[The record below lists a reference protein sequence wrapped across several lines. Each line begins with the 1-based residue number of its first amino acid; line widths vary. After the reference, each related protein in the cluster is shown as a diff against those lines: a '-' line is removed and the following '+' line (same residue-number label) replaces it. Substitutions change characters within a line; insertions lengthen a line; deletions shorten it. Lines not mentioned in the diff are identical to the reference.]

1 MALTTKT
8 VEKLVRD
15 ATPGA
20 TADSGGLYL
29 KIGPTG
35 APSWQFRYSFDGR
48 RRAMGLGSIAVVSLA
63 KARERA
69 AEARRLVADRVDPID
84 RRKADE
90 SERRARTTTFDQAAE
105 QFLATKLA
113 EFRNEKNRAQWR
125 STLLEYA
132 SPAFGKKPVGEV
144 GTDDVLRALRP
155 IWSTKTETAS
165 RVRGRIEAVLSFAM
179 QAGLRPQGMNPAQWK
194 GVLDHQLPAA
204 SKVAKKKHHAA
215 LPFARMPAF
224 IVALRAAGG
233 LGARALELAIMTAAR
248 SGEVRG
254 ATWREFDLKS
264 CTWTIP
270 AERMKAGREHRVP
283 LSPQAVALLRA
294 LPRRKSTEL
303 LFASS
308 KDTQISDMTLTVA
321 IRRMQEA
328 ETKAKRAGWTDPKEG
343 DRVVTAHG
351 FRSAFR
357 DWAAEETEMPSNVI
371 ETALAHVEGNKS
383 VAAYARSDLFEK
395 RRRLMA
401 DWADFISPETPGKH
415 ADAGSVMF

>member
-1 MALTTKT
+1 M
-8 VEKLVRD
+8 RD
-15 ATPGA
+15 AVIPGA
-20 TADSGGLYL
+20 TADGGGLYL

-35 APSWQFRYSFDGR
+35 AASWQFRYSFDGR
-48 RRAMGLGSIAVVSLA
+48 RRAMGLGSITVVSLA

-84 RRKADE
+84 RRTADE
-90 SERRARTTTFDQAAE
+90 AERRARTTSFDQAAE
-105 QFLATKLA
+105 QFLASKLA
-113 EFRNEKNRAQWR
+113 EFRNEKHGAQWR

-155 IWSTKTETAS
+155 IWSAKTETAS

-224 IVALRAAGG
+224 IVALRAVGG
-233 LGARALELAIMTAAR
+233 LGARALELAVLTAAR

-254 ATWREFDLKS
+254 ATWREFYLKAR
-264 CTWTIP
+264 TWTIP

-283 LSPQAVALLRA
+283 LSPQAVALLRV

-303 LFASS
+303 LFSSS
-308 KDTQISDMTLTVA
+308 KDTQISDMV
-321 IRRMQEA
+321 IP
-328 ETKAKRAGWTDPKEG
+328 PKI
-343 DRVVTAHG
+343 
-351 FRSAFR
+351 RSA
-357 DWAAEETEMPSNVI
+357 
-371 ETALAHVEGNKS
+371 
-383 VAAYARSDLFEK
+383 EK
-395 RRRLMA
+395 
-401 DWADFISPETPGKH
+401 
-415 ADAGSVMF
+415 